1 MQFLLCQP
9 LMDSGGHEC
18 LSSAV
23 PEGQLKLFIAKWL
36 LLPTFIPLS
45 PSHFLSPS
53 LFFWDG
59 LPHQLFSDHTE
70 MTPQGNVIL
79 VLCVFG
85 RTRTHAK
92 CLCAVSHVD
101 CILQVQLTLPS
112 VVILFIFIIKAIIYT
127 HTHTH
132 LIYQQPTSD
141 LLHLVKRMFDGQ
153 IWLMFKGSVYFLN
166 TCLLYLTT
174 QKVLFIYFFRLSWP
188 FCNITQWGYLS

>member
-53 LFFWDG
+53 LFLWDG

-79 VLCVFG
+79 VLCVCVWTYTH
-85 RTRTHAK
+85 TRKMLMCCFTRGLYSASSTYTA
-92 CLCAVSHVD
+92 LCCHFIHLYYKSHN
-101 CILQVQLTLPS
+101 I
-112 VVILFIFIIKAIIYT
+112 

-174 QKVLFIYFFRLSWP
+174 QKVVFIYFFRLSWP
-188 FCNITQWGYLS
+188 LCNITQWGYLS